1 MTTGDKSRVIAG
13 ADRPLALTSL
23 LVALVCVWSYL
34 DARDPLIWW
43 MEALP
48 VLIVYPLLWA
58 VRKQFRTT
66 RLLTLLIAV
75 HAALLLVGAHY
86 TYAEVP
92 LFDWVRDA
100 FGFERNHYDRVGH
113 LAQGFIPAIAIR
125 ELLLRTSPLRPG
137 RWLFVIVLF
146 CVLGVSAT
154 YEMIEWLAAVLVGAE
169 ADAFLATQGDPWD
182 TQADMALAGL
192 GAILAQLTL
201 CARHDR
207 QLAGRTRD
215 GLKAE

>member
-1 MTTGDKSRVIAG
+1 MTADDKSRAITE
-13 ADRPLALTSL
+13 ADRPLALTTM
-23 LVALVCVWSYL
+23 LVAAVCLWSYL
-34 DARDPLIWW
+34 DARDPLTWW

-58 VRKQFRTT
+58 VRGQFRTT
-66 RLLTLLIAV
+66 GLLTLLIAV
-75 HAALLLVGAHY
+75 HAAILLVGAHY

-125 ELLLRTSPLRPG
+125 ELLIRTSPLHPG
-137 RWLFVIVLF
+137 RWLFAIILF

-154 YEMIEWLAAVLVGAE
+154 YELIEWLAAVLVGQG
-169 ADAFLATQGDPWD
+169 ADAFLGTQGDPWD
-182 TQADMALAGL
+182 TQSDMALAGL
-192 GAILAQLTL
+192 GAILAQIFLG
-201 CARHDR
+201 RVHDR
-207 QLAGRTRD
+207 QLTIEE
-215 GLKAE
+215 L